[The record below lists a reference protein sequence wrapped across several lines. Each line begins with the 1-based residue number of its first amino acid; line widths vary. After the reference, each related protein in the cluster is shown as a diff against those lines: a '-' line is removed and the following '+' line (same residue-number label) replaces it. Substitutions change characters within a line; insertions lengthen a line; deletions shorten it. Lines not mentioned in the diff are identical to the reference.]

1 MLARVFYAVLMFW
14 AVSAQADG
22 LVVEDLTAD
31 AARGAE
37 IYADR
42 CARCHGVALEMI
54 LAPEDAPR
62 VAAFLA
68 THKTRFDQDRSAQ
81 DNADLAAYLVSLSPT
96 QRN

>member
-1 MLARVFYAVLMFW
+1 MLRGVFSIGVMFC
-14 AVSAQADG
+14 ALGAQADEVAVG
-22 LVVEDLTAD
+22 DLFGDT
-31 AARGAE
+31 ARGAE
-37 IYADR
+37 IYAER
-42 CARCHGVALEMI
+42 CARCHGVAIEMI

-68 THKTRFDQDRSAQ
+68 SHKTRLDQDRTDQ